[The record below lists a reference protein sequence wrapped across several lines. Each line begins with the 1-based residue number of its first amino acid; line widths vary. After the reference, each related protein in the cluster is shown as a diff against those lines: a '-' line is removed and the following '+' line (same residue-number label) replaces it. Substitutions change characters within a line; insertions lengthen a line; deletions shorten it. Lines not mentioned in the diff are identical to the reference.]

1 MYDHT
6 RQYRCTIIRGK
17 SQKEMDDFLPAY
29 AKVIDEVC
37 PCDASDFES
46 LFNNA
51 FIRNLSVSR
60 KHLTI
65 TERKSLASCLGCTTS
80 PMMEK
85 FMNQKERK
93 NSLKTMTSPLFSRIF
108 ATRCN
113 SLMAHK
119 RQALLS
125 WKELQMGYVCAQMRS
140 C

>member
-37 PCDASDFES
+37 PCAASDFES

-51 FIRNLSVSR
+51 FMRYLPESERVKKTLDNHRTEISGKLFGMYFFSEDGKVYESERTQNFLKIMTNLPF
-60 KHLTI
+60 L
-65 TERKSLASCLGCTTS
+65 
-80 PMMEK
+80 
-85 FMNQKERK
+85 
-93 NSLKTMTSPLFSRIF
+93 RIF

-113 SLMAHK
+113 FLMARK
-119 RQALLS
+119 
-125 WKELQMGYVCAQMRS
+125 K
-140 C
+140 